1 MEAMISKAEH
11 DAAMAQKD
19 GQIAALRHE
28 LEQLKR
34 LIFAAKSERFVP
46 VSQPEQ
52 MALWDDEPS
61 PTPAE
66 ESTEKITYERRKTKA
81 HPGRTPLPDHLP
93 VRREIIE
100 PEEDT
105 SGMVKIGEEITRKVD
120 YTPGVLE
127 IVEYV
132 RPKYARPE
140 AGQEEGGAIVIAEVP
155 DQVIPKG
162 IAAAGL
168 LTQLVIAK
176 YIDHLPFYRQIE
188 MFKRDF
194 GWTIHKSTINDWFA
208 SVCTLLEPL
217 YDALRKDVL
226 TTDYLQ
232 GDESRIQVLDY
243 IEETSKKGK
252 PNTKTH
258 LGYMWVFRNPL
269 SGNVLFVYRG
279 GRGANVLHETLGEFT
294 GHLQSDGYSSYSSY
308 IKGRNVELV
317 SCLAHIRRKFFEAV
331 NNHPEKAEYALQ
343 EIQRLYA
350 IEQVAREENL
360 SSEERLRLRKT
371 TAASIYY
378 QLLDWVR
385 AEQANN
391 LSKGA
396 IGKALLYALNHLP
409 RLEHYLRDGRIEI
422 DNNLIENKIRP
433 LALGR
438 KNFLFAGS
446 NQGAHRAAMM
456 YSFFASC
463 KANDINPRE
472 WLRDVL
478 IRIGNHPVNRLEE
491 LLPVQWAKNRNTD
504 PKLLGS
510 LANNA

>member
-1 MEAMISKAEH
+1 MEATISKAEY

-28 LEQLKR
+28 LDQLKR

-46 VSQPEQ
+46 VAQPEQ
-52 MALWDDEPS
+52 MALWGDEALPGPS
-61 PTPAE
+61 PEP
-66 ESTEKITYERRKTKA
+66 TEKITYERKKKKA

-120 YTPGVLE
+120 YTPGTLE

-140 AGQEEGGAIVIAEVP
+140 ADQEEQGAIVIAEVP

-162 IAAAGL
+162 IPGVGL
-168 LTQLVIAK
+168 LVYLMVAK

-194 GWTIHKSTINDWFA
+194 GWAIHKSTINDWFA

-217 YDALRKDVL
+217 YDALRKNVL
-226 TTDYLQ
+226 DTDYLQ
-232 GDESRIQVLDY
+232 GDESRIQVLDWT
-243 IEETSKKGK
+243 ENKSEKGK
-252 PNTKTH
+252 PDTKTH

-269 SGNVLFVYRG
+269 SGNVFFVYRS
-279 GRGANVLHETLGEFT
+279 GRGANVLHETLGGFS
-294 GHLQSDGYSSYSSY
+294 GRLQSDGYSAYTSY
-308 IKGRNVELV
+308 IKEHDVELV
-317 SCLAHIRRKFFEAV
+317 SCLAHIRRKFFEAKK
-331 NNHPEKAEYALQ
+331 NHPEKAEYALG

-350 IEQVAREENL
+350 IEQIAREGGFTHR
-360 SSEERLRLRKT
+360 ERLRLRKAM
-371 TAASIYY
+371 AALIYY
-378 QLLDWVR
+378 RLLEWVR
-385 AEQANN
+385 TEQANN

-396 IGKALLYALNHLP
+396 IGKALLYAKNHLP

-422 DNNLIENKIRP
+422 DNNQIENKIRP

-438 KNFLFAGS
+438 KNYLFAGS
-446 NQGAHRAAMM
+446 NRGAQRAAMM

-463 KANDINPRE
+463 KANDINPSE

-478 IRIGNHPVNRLEE
+478 VRIGNHPVNRLEE
-491 LLPVQWAKNRNTD
+491 LLPVQWAERKGTD
-504 PKLLGS
+504 L
-510 LANNA
+510 